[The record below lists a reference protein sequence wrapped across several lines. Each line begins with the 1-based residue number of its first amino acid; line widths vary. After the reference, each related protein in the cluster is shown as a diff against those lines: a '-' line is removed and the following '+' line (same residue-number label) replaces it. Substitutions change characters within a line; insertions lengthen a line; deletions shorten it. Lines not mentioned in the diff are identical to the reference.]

1 MANEQHRSGTDSDD
15 SPADA
20 PADRPEA
27 CLDEARHSLADFAG
41 TADEVLRTRS
51 SAAGPLL
58 DGLTL
63 LVQRLGTELT
73 RVDDDAA
80 PVVQDLLRDLDRAV
94 RTAAVAMGTRGR
106 TAPAPWAPSGVDD
119 ASAAVRYAQEAAEA
133 AQEAAH
139 ATARARLA
147 AHRAWETKAAAE
159 AATRAA
165 EQDVDT
171 AEQAAEEA
179 QELTRTAQEDA
190 RIAREDARQEEER
203 ARAAQEETRTA
214 LEEAQAARERT
225 RTAREKA
232 LAAQEARRSAQQEAR
247 QADEQA
253 RTAQEEA
260 RQAQDEAEAHRRET
274 DGARARAEEAR
285 QRQAE
290 ARREAAEVGR
300 AAKTAQ
306 AEAEAAG
313 RAAAEQREARAAAE
327 ERVRQARAEAE
338 LEERYRKEAEAEA
351 VRAESARQEARR
363 ARFHAGLRLSADLI
377 WDRYRDPAF
386 AFGTEE
392 PPADADAGAL
402 WSRVHVALL
411 RLTEPDRLGEAEALA
426 ALARRCGLDPGDIA
440 PAEPGPGQPAGPGQT
455 VVAVPA
461 LPEYGVEELRL
472 RTDVPRWADLTGD
485 ERAEV
490 TALLESA
497 RAEAEG
503 GSQDRLAALLSS
515 PQDDDLLL
523 TALLRI
529 WQADG
534 LLALDAG
541 LGRWPDARK
550 RRWVPWVREDFRKQ
564 AVHQLA
570 LLASVYPEPVP
581 GWTWAGPE
589 DAQTAVAWLHSLDA
603 VLGFHHHAPALR
615 GSWWWSWRLALAAEL
630 VHPAGWAGRR
640 AVVDPDELTR
650 LFTGPRSKDC
660 FEQPDVC
667 DRVSPPVQWLV
678 APPLM
683 AADEEGT
690 PRCLRKGRIVRGVG
704 RG

>member
-1 MANEQHRSGTDSDD
+1 MANEQPLSGTDSVDSVD
-15 SPADA
+15 SPTG
-20 PADRPEA
+20 RPEDR
-27 CLDEARHSLADFAG
+27 LHEARRSLAGFAG
-41 TADEVLRTRS
+41 TADEALRTRS
-51 SAAGPLL
+51 SAVGPLL

-80 PVVQDLLRDLDRAV
+80 PVLQSLLQDLDRAV
-94 RTAAVAMGTRGR
+94 RAGAATGTRGR
-106 TAPAPWAPSGVDD
+106 TAPAPWAPSGIDD
-119 ASAAVRYAQEAAEA
+119 APAAVRYAQEAAEA

-147 AHRAWETKAAAE
+147 ADRAWEAKAAAVT
-159 AATRAA
+159 ASLTAR
-165 EQDVDT
+165 QDADT
-171 AEQAAEEA
+171 AEEQARAA
-179 QELTRTAQEDA
+179 QELTRTA
-190 RIAREDARQEEER
+190 REDARA
-203 ARAAQEETRTA
+203 ARENARQAREQAQAAEEETRIA
-214 LEEAQAARERT
+214 QQEAQAAQEEAQAARERARTADEEARAAQKET
-225 RTAREKA
+225 RTA
-232 LAAQEARRSAQQEAR
+232 QEQAR
-247 QADEQA
+247 QADERA
-253 RTAQEEA
+253 HAAQDEA
-260 RQAQDEAEAHRRET
+260 RQAQDEADTHRRDMVE
-274 DGARARAEEAR
+274 AEARAEEAR
-285 QRQAE
+285 LKKAE
-290 ARREAAEVGR
+290 AHGEAAEAVR
-300 AAKTAQ
+300 AAKAAQ
-306 AEAEAAG
+306 AEADAAE
-313 RAAAEQREARAAAE
+313 RAASEQRDVRAAAE
-327 ERVRQARAEAE
+327 ERTRQARAEAE
-338 LEERYRKEAEAEA
+338 RESRCREEAEAES

-363 ARFHAGLRLSADLI
+363 ARFRAELRLSADLI

-392 PPADADAGAL
+392 PPADTEAGAL

-411 RLTEPDRLGEAEALA
+411 RLTEPDRLREASALA
-426 ALARRCGLDPGDIA
+426 ALARRCGLEPGGIA
-440 PAEPGPGQPAGPGQT
+440 PGEPPGPGRT

-461 LPEYGVEELRL
+461 LPEYGVGELRL
-472 RTDVPRWADLTGD
+472 RTDVPRWADLTVD

-490 TALLESA
+490 TALLASA

-503 GSQDRLAALLSS
+503 GSPDRLAALLSS

-534 LLALDAG
+534 LLALDTG

-550 RRWVPWVREDFRKQ
+550 RRWVAWTREDFRKQ

-570 LLASVYPEPVP
+570 LLAGVYPEPVTGWAWARP
-581 GWTWAGPE
+581 G
-589 DAQTAVAWLHSLDA
+589 DAETAVVWLHSLDA
-603 VLGFHHHAPALR
+603 VLGFHHRAPALR

-650 LFTGPRSKDC
+650 LFTGPRSKDY

-667 DRVSPPVQWLV
+667 DRVDPPIQWLASPPLV
-678 APPLM
+678 
-683 AADEEGT
+683 AADEEAN

>member
-1 MANEQHRSGTDSDD
+1 MADEQPLYGTDSVDSVD
-15 SPADA
+15 SPT
-20 PADRPEA
+20 DRPEDR
-27 CLDEARHSLADFAG
+27 LDEARRSLAGFAG
-41 TADEVLRTRS
+41 TADEALRTRS
-51 SAAGPLL
+51 SAVGPLL
-58 DGLTL
+58 DGLIL

-80 PVVQDLLRDLDRAV
+80 PVLQSLLQDLGRAV
-94 RTAAVAMGTRGR
+94 RAGAATGTRGR
-106 TAPAPWAPSGVDD
+106 AAPAPWAPSGMDD

-147 AHRAWETKAAAE
+147 ADRAWEAKADAVTASLT
-159 AATRAA
+159 AR
-165 EQDVDT
+165 QDADT
-171 AEQAAEEA
+171 AEEQARAARE
-179 QELTRTAQEDA
+179 QTRT
-190 RIAREDARQEEER
+190 AREDARAARENARQADEQAQAAQEETRIAQQEAQAARDR
-203 ARAAQEETRTA
+203 ARTAQEETRTA
-214 LEEAQAARERT
+214 
-225 RTAREKA
+225 
-232 LAAQEARRSAQQEAR
+232 QEQAR

-253 RTAQEEA
+253 QA
-260 RQAQDEAEAHRRET
+260 AQDEAQQAKDEAGTHRRAMVE
-274 DGARARAEEAR
+274 AEARAEEAR
-285 QRQAE
+285 LKKAE
-290 ARREAAEVGR
+290 AHREAAEAVR
-300 AAKTAQ
+300 AAEAAQ
-306 AEAEAAG
+306 AEADAAE
-313 RAAAEQREARAAAE
+313 RAAAEQRDVRAAAE
-327 ERVRQARAEAE
+327 ERTRQARAEAE
-338 LEERYRKEAEAEA
+338 RENRFREEAEAES

-363 ARFHAGLRLSADLI
+363 ARFRAELRLSADLI

-392 PPADADAGAL
+392 PPVDTEAGAL

-411 RLTEPDRLGEAEALA
+411 RLTEPDRLREASALA
-426 ALARRCGLDPGDIA
+426 ALARRCGFEPGGIA
-440 PAEPGPGQPAGPGQT
+440 PGEPPGPGRT

-461 LPEYGVEELRL
+461 LPEYGVGELRL
-472 RTDVPRWADLTGD
+472 RTDVPRWADLTED

-490 TALLESA
+490 TALLASA

-503 GSQDRLAALLSS
+503 GSPDRLAALLSS

-534 LLALDAG
+534 LLALDTG

-550 RRWVPWVREDFRKQ
+550 RRWVPWTREDFRKQ

-570 LLASVYPEPVP
+570 LLAGVYPEPVP
-581 GWTWAGPE
+581 GWAWARPG
-589 DAQTAVAWLHSLDA
+589 DAETAVVWLHSLDA
-603 VLGFHHHAPALR
+603 VLGFHHQAPALR

-640 AVVDPDELTR
+640 AVVDPEELTR
-650 LFTGPRSKDC
+650 LFTGPRSKDY

-667 DRVSPPVQWLV
+667 DRVDPPIQWLASPPLV
-678 APPLM
+678 
-683 AADEEGT
+683 AADEAVN